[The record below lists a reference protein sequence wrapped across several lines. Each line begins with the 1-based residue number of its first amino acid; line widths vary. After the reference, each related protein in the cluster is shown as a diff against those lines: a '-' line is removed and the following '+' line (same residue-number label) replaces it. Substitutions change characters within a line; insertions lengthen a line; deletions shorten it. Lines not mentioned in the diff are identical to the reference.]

1 MKPLIALFL
10 AGALASVPLAAQVP
24 ADSAKVYFQL
34 GHRQYEPAFRDNS
47 SEMTP
52 FVNEV
57 RRHNAAS
64 NIEKLTV
71 RSYASP
77 DGSNAANE
85 RLSRNRCHSITDYIL
100 NETGIDSSLL
110 QTMPEG
116 VAWDELLRMVEA
128 DADVPYREEV
138 LQLLRTTP
146 VWVFDENSRVVGGR
160 KKSLM
165 ELRGGVP
172 YRWLYDNIFPT
183 LRNAVAVSLFVKQ
196 PLAEAEIAAT
206 APEIAAT
213 PAETDTESQPDKDLN
228 VETPGNPEN
237 PENLENPENS
247 GNPDMAAATPASETL
262 PTSHTPWHRLAIK
275 TNLLY
280 DAILM
285 PSLEVEY
292 RFNDRWTAN
301 AEGDVA
307 WWHNDPKHKYYQ
319 VMILSGE
326 GRYWFKHYNNRP
338 WHGFYAGAFFGGGKY
353 DLENGNRGYKGTG
366 YMAGISAGFMF
377 PVSRNISFE
386 AGLGV
391 GYLTT
396 RYEEY
401 LPFEGHYVYQQTSR
415 TGYFGPL
422 KLKFALVWRLWD
434 INKKK
439 QKGGAAAL

>member
-1 MKPLIALFL
+1 MKPLIVLLITGTL
-10 AGALASVPLAAQVP
+10 AAATVTAQVP
-24 ADSAKVYFQL
+24 ADSAKVYFRL
-34 GHRQYEPAFRDNS
+34 GHRQYDPAFRNNS
-47 SEMTP
+47 AGITP
-52 FVNEV
+52 FVKEV
-57 RRHNAAS
+57 KRHNAAS
-64 NIEKLTV
+64 NIERVTV
-71 RSYASP
+71 RSYTSP

-85 RLSRNRCHSITDYIL
+85 RLSRNRCSSISELIL
-100 NETGIDSSLL
+100 NETGIDPSLMH
-110 QTMPEG
+110 TEAEG
-116 VAWDELLRMVEA
+116 IAWDELLRMVEA
-128 DADVPYREEV
+128 NPHVPYRDEV
-138 LQLLRTTP
+138 TELLRNTP
-146 VWVFDENSRVVGGR
+146 LWVFDENNRVVGGR

-172 YRWLYDNIFPT
+172 YRWLYTNIFPA

-196 PLAEAEIAAT
+196 PDAT
-206 APEIAAT
+206 AEPSPEKN
-213 PAETDTESQPDKDLN
+213 EKTDSLGN
-228 VETPGNPEN
+228 PGNLGNLESLEKPEQLGSL
-237 PENLENPENS
+237 EQLENPA
-247 GNPDMAAATPASETL
+247 PAAETL
-262 PTSHTPWHRLAIK
+262 PASHTPWHRLAIK

-292 RFNDRWTAN
+292 RFNDRWTVN

-338 WHGFYAGAFFGGGKY
+338 WHGFYVGAFGGGGKY

-396 RYEEY
+396 KYEEY

-422 KLKFALVWRLWD
+422 KLKFTLVWRLWD
-434 INKKK
+434 INKNKK
-439 QKGGAAAL
+439 GEAANL

>member
-1 MKPLIALFL
+1 MKPFIVLLISGTL
-10 AGALASVPLAAQVP
+10 AAATAAAQVP
-24 ADSAKVYFQL
+24 ADSAKVYFRL
-34 GHRQYEPAFRDNS
+34 GHRQYDPSFENNS
-47 SEMTP
+47 SGMNP

-57 RRHNAAS
+57 KRHNAAS
-64 NIEKLTV
+64 NIERITV
-71 RSYASP
+71 RSYTSP

-85 RLSRNRCHSITDYIL
+85 RLSRNRCRTISEYLL
-100 NETGIDSSLL
+100 NETGIDPSLIH
-110 QTMPEG
+110 TEAEG
-116 VAWDELLRMVEA
+116 IAWDELTRMVEA
-128 DADVPYREEV
+128 DTSIPYREEV
-138 LQLLRTTP
+138 LELLRTTP
-146 VWVFDENSRVVGGR
+146 VWVFDDDNRVVGGR

-172 YRWLYDNIFPT
+172 YRWLFTNIFPA

-196 PLAEAEIAAT
+196 PDAIAEPASA
-206 APEIAAT
+206 APEKN
-213 PAETDTESQPDKDLN
+213 EKTDSL
-228 VETPGNPEN
+228 GNPESLEQL
-237 PENLENPENS
+237 ENLENLEQPEQPGS
-247 GNPDMAAATPASETL
+247 PENPDMTAAAPAAETL
-262 PTSHTPWHRLAIK
+262 PASHTPWHRLAIK

-292 RFNDRWTAN
+292 RFNDRWTVN

-338 WHGFYAGAFFGGGKY
+338 WHGFYVGAFGGGGKY

-366 YMAGISAGFMF
+366 YMAGISTGFMF
-377 PVSRNISFE
+377 PVGRNISFE

-396 RYEEY
+396 KYEEY

-434 INKKK
+434 INKNK
-439 QKGGAAAL
+439 KGGAANL

>member
-1 MKPLIALFL
+1 MKPFIVLLISGTL
-10 AGALASVPLAAQVP
+10 AAATAAAQVP
-24 ADSAKVYFQL
+24 ADSAKVYFRL
-34 GHRQYEPAFRDNS
+34 GHRQYDPSFENNS
-47 SEMTP
+47 SGMNP

-57 RRHNAAS
+57 KRHNAAS
-64 NIEKLTV
+64 NIERITV
-71 RSYASP
+71 RSYTSP

-85 RLSRNRCHSITDYIL
+85 RLSRNRCRTISEYLL
-100 NETGIDSSLL
+100 NETGIDPSLIH
-110 QTMPEG
+110 TEAEG
-116 VAWDELLRMVEA
+116 IAWDELTRMVEA
-128 DADVPYREEV
+128 DTSVPYREEV
-138 LQLLRTTP
+138 LELLRTTP
-146 VWVFDENSRVVGGR
+146 VWVFDDDNRVVGGR

-172 YRWLYDNIFPT
+172 YRWLYTNIFPA

-196 PLAEAEIAAT
+196 PDATAEA
-206 APEIAAT
+206 APEKN
-213 PAETDTESQPDKDLN
+213 EKTESLGN
-228 VETPGNPEN
+228 LGNPEN
-237 PENLENPENS
+237 PENLENLEKTEQLENPENRA
-247 GNPDMAAATPASETL
+247 PAAETL
-262 PTSHTPWHRLAIK
+262 PASHTPWHRLAIK

-292 RFNDRWTAN
+292 RFNDRWTVN

-338 WHGFYAGAFFGGGKY
+338 WHGFYVGAFGGGGKY

-396 RYEEY
+396 KYEEY

-434 INKKK
+434 INKNK
-439 QKGGAAAL
+439 KGGAANL

>member
-1 MKPLIALFL
+1 MKPFIVLLISGTL
-10 AGALASVPLAAQVP
+10 AAATAAAQVP
-24 ADSAKVYFQL
+24 ADSAKVYFRL
-34 GHRQYEPAFRDNS
+34 GHRQYDPSFENNS
-47 SEMTP
+47 SGMNP

-57 RRHNAAS
+57 KRHNAAS
-64 NIEKLTV
+64 NIERITV
-71 RSYASP
+71 RSYTSP

-85 RLSRNRCHSITDYIL
+85 RLSRNRCRTISEYLL
-100 NETGIDSSLL
+100 NETGIDPSLIH
-110 QTMPEG
+110 TEAEG
-116 VAWDELLRMVEA
+116 IAWDELLRMVQA
-128 DADVPYREEV
+128 DAGVPYREDV
-138 LQLLRTTP
+138 LELLRTTP
-146 VWVFDENSRVVGGR
+146 VWVFDDDNRVVGGR

-172 YRWLYDNIFPT
+172 YRWLYTNIFPA

-196 PLAEAEIAAT
+196 PDAT
-206 APEIAAT
+206 AEPAAAAPEKN
-213 PAETDTESQPDKDLN
+213 EKTDSL
-228 VETPGNPEN
+228 GN
-237 PENLENPENS
+237 PENLENLGNLEKPEQLGS
-247 GNPDMAAATPASETL
+247 LEQLENPAPAVETL
-262 PTSHTPWHRLAIK
+262 PASHTPWHRLAIK

-292 RFNDRWTAN
+292 RFNDRWTVN

-338 WHGFYAGAFFGGGKY
+338 WHGFYVGAFGGGGKY

-377 PVSRNISFE
+377 PVNRNISFE

-396 RYEEY
+396 KYEEY

-434 INKKK
+434 INKNK
-439 QKGGAAAL
+439 KGGAANL

>member
-1 MKPLIALFL
+1 MKPLIVLLITGTL
-10 AGALASVPLAAQVP
+10 AAATVTAQVP
-24 ADSAKVYFQL
+24 ADSAKVYFRL
-34 GHRQYEPAFRDNS
+34 GHRQYDPAFRNNS
-47 SEMTP
+47 AGITP
-52 FVNEV
+52 FVKEV
-57 RRHNAAS
+57 KRHNAAS
-64 NIEKLTV
+64 NIERITV
-71 RSYASP
+71 RSYTSP

-85 RLSRNRCHSITDYIL
+85 RLSRNRCSSISELIL
-100 NETGIDSSLL
+100 NETGIDPSLIH
-110 QTMPEG
+110 TEAEG
-116 VAWDELLRMVEA
+116 IAWDELLRMVEA

-138 LQLLRTTP
+138 LELLRTTP
-146 VWVFDENSRVVGGR
+146 VWVFDDDNRVVGGR

-172 YRWLYDNIFPT
+172 YRWLYTNIFPA

-196 PLAEAEIAAT
+196 PDAT
-206 APEIAAT
+206 AEPSPEKN
-213 PAETDTESQPDKDLN
+213 EKTDSLGN
-228 VETPGNPEN
+228 PGNLESLEKPEQLGSL
-237 PENLENPENS
+237 EQLENPA
-247 GNPDMAAATPASETL
+247 PAAETL
-262 PTSHTPWHRLAIK
+262 PASHTPWHRLAIK

-292 RFNDRWTAN
+292 RFNDRWTVN

-338 WHGFYAGAFFGGGKY
+338 WHGFYVGAFGGGGKY

-396 RYEEY
+396 KYEEY

-422 KLKFALVWRLWD
+422 KLKFTLVWRLWD
-434 INKKK
+434 INKNKK
-439 QKGGAAAL
+439 GEAANL

>member
-1 MKPLIALFL
+1 MKPFIVLLISGTL
-10 AGALASVPLAAQVP
+10 AAATAAAQVP
-24 ADSAKVYFQL
+24 ADSAKVYFRL
-34 GHRQYEPAFRDNS
+34 GHRQYDPSFENNS
-47 SEMTP
+47 SGMNP

-57 RRHNAAS
+57 KRHNAAS
-64 NIEKLTV
+64 NIERITV
-71 RSYASP
+71 RSYTSP

-85 RLSRNRCHSITDYIL
+85 RLSRNRCRTISEYLL
-100 NETGIDSSLL
+100 NETGIDPSLIH
-110 QTMPEG
+110 TEAEG
-116 VAWDELLRMVEA
+116 IAWDELLRMVQA
-128 DADVPYREEV
+128 DAGVPYREEV
-138 LQLLRTTP
+138 LELLRTTP
-146 VWVFDENSRVVGGR
+146 VWVFDDDNRVVGGR

-172 YRWLYDNIFPT
+172 YRWLYTNIFPA

-196 PLAEAEIAAT
+196 PDATAAT
-206 APEIAAT
+206 APAA
-213 PAETDTESQPDKDLN
+213 PEKLEKTESPVN
-228 VETPGNPEN
+228 PGNL
-237 PENLENPENS
+237 ENLEKPEQHENL
-247 GNPDMAAATPASETL
+247 GNLAETAAETL
-262 PTSHTPWHRLAIK
+262 PASHTPWHRLAIK

-338 WHGFYAGAFFGGGKY
+338 WHGFYVGAFGGGGKY
-353 DLENGNRGYKGTG
+353 DLENGNRGYKGIG

-396 RYEEY
+396 KYEEY

-434 INKKK
+434 INKNK
-439 QKGGAAAL
+439 KGGAANL

>member
-1 MKPLIALFL
+1 MKPLIVLLITGTL
-10 AGALASVPLAAQVP
+10 AAAAVTAQVP
-24 ADSAKVYFQL
+24 ADSAKVYFRL
-34 GHRQYEPAFRDNS
+34 GHRQYDPAFRNNS
-47 SEMTP
+47 AGITP
-52 FVNEV
+52 FVKEV
-57 RRHNAAS
+57 KRHNAAS
-64 NIEKLTV
+64 NIERITV
-71 RSYASP
+71 RSYTSP

-85 RLSRNRCHSITDYIL
+85 RLSRNRCSSISELIL
-100 NETGIDSSLL
+100 NETGIDPSLMH
-110 QTMPEG
+110 TEAEG
-116 VAWDELLRMVEA
+116 IAWDELLRMVEA
-128 DADVPYREEV
+128 DTSVPYRDEV
-138 LQLLRTTP
+138 TELLRNTP
-146 VWVFDENSRVVGGR
+146 LWVFDENNRVVGGR

-172 YRWLYDNIFPT
+172 YRWLYTNIFPA

-196 PLAEAEIAAT
+196 PDAT
-206 APEIAAT
+206 AEPAAAAPEKTRKPIASGIPRISRISRT
-213 PAETDTESQPDKDLN
+213 S
-228 VETPGNPEN
+228 GISRNPS
-237 PENLENPENS
+237 NS
-247 GNPDMAAATPASETL
+247 GASSNSRTPPRRSKRSPA
-262 PTSHTPWHRLAIK
+262 SHTPWHRLAIK

-292 RFNDRWTAN
+292 RFNDRWTVN

-338 WHGFYAGAFFGGGKY
+338 WHGFYVGAFGGGGKY

-366 YMAGISAGFMF
+366 YMAGISAWFMF
-377 PVSRNISFE
+377 PVNRNISFE

-396 RYEEY
+396 KYEEY

-434 INKKK
+434 INKNK
-439 QKGGAAAL
+439 KGGAANL

>member
-1 MKPLIALFL
+1 MKPFIVLLISGTL
-10 AGALASVPLAAQVP
+10 AAATAAAQVP
-24 ADSAKVYFQL
+24 ADSAKVYFRL
-34 GHRQYEPAFRDNS
+34 GHRQYDPSFENNS
-47 SEMTP
+47 SGMNP

-57 RRHNAAS
+57 KRHNAAS
-64 NIEKLTV
+64 NIERITV
-71 RSYASP
+71 RSYTSP

-85 RLSRNRCHSITDYIL
+85 RLSRNRCRTISEYLL
-100 NETGIDSSLL
+100 NETGIDPSLIH
-110 QTMPEG
+110 TEAEG
-116 VAWDELLRMVEA
+116 IAWDELLRMVQA
-128 DADVPYREEV
+128 DAGVPYREEV
-138 LQLLRTTP
+138 LELLRTTP
-146 VWVFDENSRVVGGR
+146 VWVFDDDNRVVGGR

-172 YRWLYDNIFPT
+172 YRWLYTNIFPT
-183 LRNAVAVSLFVKQ
+183 LRNAVAVSIFVKQ
-196 PLAEAEIAAT
+196 PDATAAT
-206 APEIAAT
+206 APAAPEKLEKT
-213 PAETDTESQPDKDLN
+213 ESPGNPGNLENLEKPEQHENLGNPAET
-228 VETPGNPEN
+228 
-237 PENLENPENS
+237 
-247 GNPDMAAATPASETL
+247 AAETL
-262 PTSHTPWHRLAIK
+262 PASHTPWHRLAIK

-338 WHGFYAGAFFGGGKY
+338 WHGFYVGAFGGGGKY

-396 RYEEY
+396 KYEEY

-434 INKKK
+434 INKNK
-439 QKGGAAAL
+439 KGGAANL

>member
-1 MKPLIALFL
+1 MKPLIVLLITGTL
-10 AGALASVPLAAQVP
+10 AAATAMAQVP
-24 ADSAKVYFQL
+24 ADSAKVYFRL
-34 GHRQYEPAFRDNS
+34 GHRQYDPSFENNS
-47 SEMTP
+47 SGMNP

-57 RRHNAAS
+57 KRHNAAS
-64 NIEKLTV
+64 NIERITV
-71 RSYASP
+71 RSYTSP

-85 RLSRNRCHSITDYIL
+85 RLSRNRCRTISEYLL
-100 NETGIDSSLL
+100 NETGIDPSLIH
-110 QTMPEG
+110 TEAEG
-116 VAWDELLRMVEA
+116 IAWDELTRMVEA
-128 DADVPYREEV
+128 DTSIPYREEV
-138 LQLLRTTP
+138 LELLRTTP
-146 VWVFDENSRVVGGR
+146 VWVFDDDNRVVGGR

-172 YRWLYDNIFPT
+172 YRWLFTNIFPA

-196 PLAEAEIAAT
+196 PDAIAEPASAV
-206 APEIAAT
+206 PEKN
-213 PAETDTESQPDKDLN
+213 EKTDSL
-228 VETPGNPEN
+228 GNPESLEQL
-237 PENLENPENS
+237 ENLENLEQPEQPGS
-247 GNPDMAAATPASETL
+247 PENPDMTAAAPAAETL
-262 PTSHTPWHRLAIK
+262 PASHTPWHRLAIK

-292 RFNDRWTAN
+292 RFNDRWTVN

-338 WHGFYAGAFFGGGKY
+338 WHGFYVGAFGGGGKY

-377 PVSRNISFE
+377 PVGRNISFE

-396 RYEEY
+396 KYEEY

-434 INKKK
+434 INKNK
-439 QKGGAAAL
+439 KGGAANL

>member
-1 MKPLIALFL
+1 MKPFIVLLISGTL
-10 AGALASVPLAAQVP
+10 AAAPAAAQVP
-24 ADSAKVYFQL
+24 ADSAKVYFRL
-34 GHRQYEPAFRDNS
+34 GHRQYDPSFENNS
-47 SEMTP
+47 SGMNP

-57 RRHNAAS
+57 KRHNAAS
-64 NIEKLTV
+64 NIERITV
-71 RSYASP
+71 RSYTSP

-85 RLSRNRCHSITDYIL
+85 RLSRNRCRTISEYLL
-100 NETGIDSSLL
+100 NETGIDPSLIH
-110 QTMPEG
+110 TVAEG
-116 VAWDELLRMVEA
+116 IAWDELLRMVQA
-128 DADVPYREEV
+128 DAGVPYREEV
-138 LQLLRTTP
+138 IELLRTTP
-146 VWVFDENSRVVGGR
+146 VWVFDDDNCVVGGR

-172 YRWLYDNIFPT
+172 YRWLYINIFPA

-196 PLAEAEIAAT
+196 PDATAAT
-206 APEIAAT
+206 APAAPEKLEKT
-213 PAETDTESQPDKDLN
+213 ESPGNPGNLENLEKPEQLEHLGNPAETAA
-228 VETPGNPEN
+228 ET
-237 PENLENPENS
+237 
-247 GNPDMAAATPASETL
+247 AAETL
-262 PTSHTPWHRLAIK
+262 QASHTPWHRLAIK

-338 WHGFYAGAFFGGGKY
+338 WHGFYVGAFGGGGKY

-396 RYEEY
+396 KYEEY

-434 INKKK
+434 INKNK
-439 QKGGAAAL
+439 KGGAANL

>member
-1 MKPLIALFL
+1 MKPLIVLLITGTL
-10 AGALASVPLAAQVP
+10 AAAAVTAQVP
-24 ADSAKVYFQL
+24 ADSAKVYFRL
-34 GHRQYEPAFRDNS
+34 GHRQYDPAFRNNS
-47 SEMTP
+47 AGITP
-52 FVNEV
+52 FVKEV
-57 RRHNAAS
+57 KRHNAAS
-64 NIEKLTV
+64 NIERITV
-71 RSYASP
+71 RSYTSP

-85 RLSRNRCHSITDYIL
+85 RLSRNRCSSISELIL
-100 NETGIDSSLL
+100 NETGIDPSLMH
-110 QTMPEG
+110 TEAEG
-116 VAWDELLRMVEA
+116 IAWDELLRMVEA
-128 DADVPYREEV
+128 DPHVPYRDEV
-138 LQLLRTTP
+138 TELLRNTP
-146 VWVFDENSRVVGGR
+146 LWVFDENNRVVGGR

-172 YRWLYDNIFPT
+172 YRWLYTNIFPA

-196 PLAEAEIAAT
+196 PDAT
-206 APEIAAT
+206 AEPAAAAPEKN
-213 PAETDTESQPDKDLN
+213 ETTDSL
-228 VETPGNPEN
+228 GN
-237 PENLENPENS
+237 PENLENLESLEKPVQLGSLEQLEN
-247 GNPDMAAATPASETL
+247 PAPAAETL
-262 PTSHTPWHRLAIK
+262 PASHIPWHRLAIK

-292 RFNDRWTAN
+292 RFNDRWTVN

-338 WHGFYAGAFFGGGKY
+338 WHGFYVGAFGGGGKY

-396 RYEEY
+396 KYEEY

-434 INKKK
+434 INKNK
-439 QKGGAAAL
+439 KGGAANL

>member
-1 MKPLIALFL
+1 MKPFIVLLISGTL
-10 AGALASVPLAAQVP
+10 AAATAAAQVP
-24 ADSAKVYFQL
+24 ADSAKVYFRL
-34 GHRQYEPAFRDNS
+34 GHRQYDPSFENNS
-47 SEMTP
+47 SGMNP

-57 RRHNAAS
+57 KRHNAAS
-64 NIEKLTV
+64 NIERITV
-71 RSYASP
+71 RSYTSP

-85 RLSRNRCHSITDYIL
+85 RLSRNRCRTISEYLL
-100 NETGIDSSLL
+100 NETGIDPSLIH
-110 QTMPEG
+110 TEAEG
-116 VAWDELLRMVEA
+116 IAWDELLRMAEA
-128 DADVPYREEV
+128 DAGVPYREEV
-138 LQLLRTTP
+138 LELLRTTP
-146 VWVFDENSRVVGGR
+146 VWVFDDDNRVVGGR

-172 YRWLYDNIFPT
+172 YRWLYTNIFPA

-196 PLAEAEIAAT
+196 PDATAAT
-206 APEIAAT
+206 APAA
-213 PAETDTESQPDKDLN
+213 PEKLEKTES
-228 VETPGNPEN
+228 PGNPGN
-237 PENLENPENS
+237 LENLEKPEQHENL
-247 GNPDMAAATPASETL
+247 GNLAETAAETL
-262 PTSHTPWHRLAIK
+262 PASHTPWHRLAIK

-292 RFNDRWTAN
+292 RFNDRWTVN

-338 WHGFYAGAFFGGGKY
+338 WHGFYVGAFGGGGKY

-377 PVSRNISFE
+377 PVNRNISFE

-396 RYEEY
+396 KYEEY

-434 INKKK
+434 INKNK
-439 QKGGAAAL
+439 KGGAANL

>member
-1 MKPLIALFL
+1 MKPFIVLLISGTL
-10 AGALASVPLAAQVP
+10 AAATAAAQVP
-24 ADSAKVYFQL
+24 ADSAKVYFRL
-34 GHRQYEPAFRDNS
+34 GHRQYDPSFENNS
-47 SEMTP
+47 SGMNP

-57 RRHNAAS
+57 KRHNATS
-64 NIEKLTV
+64 NIERITV
-71 RSYASP
+71 RSYTSP

-85 RLSRNRCHSITDYIL
+85 RLSRNRCRTISEYLL
-100 NETGIDSSLL
+100 NETGIDPSLIH
-110 QTMPEG
+110 TEAEG
-116 VAWDELLRMVEA
+116 IAWDELTRMVEA
-128 DADVPYREEV
+128 DTSVPYREEV
-138 LQLLRTTP
+138 LELLRTTP
-146 VWVFDENSRVVGGR
+146 VWVFDDDNRVVGGR

-172 YRWLYDNIFPT
+172 YRWLYTNIFPA

-196 PLAEAEIAAT
+196 PDATTEPAAEKNEK
-206 APEIAAT
+206 
-213 PAETDTESQPDKDLN
+213 TESL
-228 VETPGNPEN
+228 GNPEN
-237 PENLENPENS
+237 PENLENLESLENPEQLGS
-247 GNPDMAAATPASETL
+247 LEQLENPAPAVETL
-262 PTSHTPWHRLAIK
+262 PASHTPWHRLAIK

-292 RFNDRWTAN
+292 RFNDRWTVN

-338 WHGFYAGAFFGGGKY
+338 WHGFYVGAFGGGGKY

-377 PVSRNISFE
+377 PVNRNISFE

-396 RYEEY
+396 KYEEY

-434 INKKK
+434 INKNK
-439 QKGGAAAL
+439 KGGAANL

>member
-1 MKPLIALFL
+1 MKPFIVLLISGTL
-10 AGALASVPLAAQVP
+10 AAATAAAQVP
-24 ADSAKVYFQL
+24 ADSAKVYFRL
-34 GHRQYEPAFRDNS
+34 GHRQYDPSFENNS
-47 SEMTP
+47 SGMNP

-57 RRHNAAS
+57 KRHNAAS
-64 NIEKLTV
+64 NIERITV
-71 RSYASP
+71 RSYTSP

-85 RLSRNRCHSITDYIL
+85 RLSRNRCRTISEYLL
-100 NETGIDSSLL
+100 NETGIDPSLIH
-110 QTMPEG
+110 TEAEG
-116 VAWDELLRMVEA
+116 IAWDELLRMVQA
-128 DADVPYREEV
+128 DAGVPYREEV
-138 LQLLRTTP
+138 LELLRTTP
-146 VWVFDENSRVVGGR
+146 VWVFDDDNRVVGGR

-172 YRWLYDNIFPT
+172 YRWLYTNIFPA

-196 PLAEAEIAAT
+196 PDATAAT
-206 APEIAAT
+206 APAA
-213 PAETDTESQPDKDLN
+213 PEKLEKTENLGN
-228 VETPGNPEN
+228 PGNL
-237 PENLENPENS
+237 ENLEQLGSLEQLENPA
-247 GNPDMAAATPASETL
+247 PAAETL
-262 PTSHTPWHRLAIK
+262 PASHTPWHRLAIK

-292 RFNDRWTAN
+292 RFNDRWTVN

-338 WHGFYAGAFFGGGKY
+338 WHGFYVGAFGGGGKY

-377 PVSRNISFE
+377 PVNRNISFE

-396 RYEEY
+396 KYEEY

-434 INKKK
+434 INKNK
-439 QKGGAAAL
+439 KGGAANL

>member
-1 MKPLIALFL
+1 MKPFIVLLISGTL
-10 AGALASVPLAAQVP
+10 AAATAAAQVP
-24 ADSAKVYFQL
+24 ADSAKVYFRL
-34 GHRQYEPAFRDNS
+34 GHRQYDPSFENNS
-47 SEMTP
+47 SGMNP

-57 RRHNAAS
+57 KRHNAAS
-64 NIEKLTV
+64 NIERITV
-71 RSYASP
+71 RSYTSP

-85 RLSRNRCHSITDYIL
+85 RLSRNRCRTISEYLL
-100 NETGIDSSLL
+100 NETGIDPSLIH
-110 QTMPEG
+110 TEAEG
-116 VAWDELLRMVEA
+116 IAWDELLRMVQA
-128 DADVPYREEV
+128 DAGVPYREEV
-138 LQLLRTTP
+138 LELLRTTP
-146 VWVFDENSRVVGGR
+146 VWVFDDDNRVVGGR

-172 YRWLYDNIFPT
+172 YRWLYTNIFPA

-196 PLAEAEIAAT
+196 PDATAAT
-206 APEIAAT
+206 ALAAPEKLEKT
-213 PAETDTESQPDKDLN
+213 
-228 VETPGNPEN
+228 
-237 PENLENPENS
+237 ENLENPGNLENLEKPEQLEYL
-247 GNPDMAAATPASETL
+247 GNPAETAAETAAETL
-262 PTSHTPWHRLAIK
+262 PASHTPWHRLAIK

-338 WHGFYAGAFFGGGKY
+338 WHGFYVGAFGGGGKY

-396 RYEEY
+396 KYEEY

-434 INKKK
+434 INKNK
-439 QKGGAAAL
+439 KGGAANL

>member
-1 MKPLIALFL
+1 MKPFIVLLISGTL
-10 AGALASVPLAAQVP
+10 AAATAAAQVP
-24 ADSAKVYFQL
+24 ADSAKVYFRL
-34 GHRQYEPAFRDNS
+34 GHRQYDPSFENNS
-47 SEMTP
+47 SGMNP

-57 RRHNAAS
+57 KRHNAAS
-64 NIEKLTV
+64 NIERITV
-71 RSYASP
+71 RSYTSP

-85 RLSRNRCHSITDYIL
+85 RLSRNRCRTISEYLL
-100 NETGIDSSLL
+100 NETGIDPSLIH
-110 QTMPEG
+110 TEAEG
-116 VAWDELLRMVEA
+116 IAWDELTRMVEA
-128 DADVPYREEV
+128 DAGVPYREEV
-138 LQLLRTTP
+138 LELLRTTP
-146 VWVFDENSRVVGGR
+146 VWVFDDDNRVVGGR

-172 YRWLYDNIFPT
+172 YRWLYTNIFPA

-196 PLAEAEIAAT
+196 PDATAAT
-206 APEIAAT
+206 APAA
-213 PAETDTESQPDKDLN
+213 PEKLEKTES
-228 VETPGNPEN
+228 PGN
-237 PENLENPENS
+237 PENLENLEKPEQLENL
-247 GNPDMAAATPASETL
+247 GNPAETAAETL
-262 PTSHTPWHRLAIK
+262 PASHTPWHRLAIK

-338 WHGFYAGAFFGGGKY
+338 WHGFYVGAFGGGGKY

-396 RYEEY
+396 KYEEY

-434 INKKK
+434 INKNK
-439 QKGGAAAL
+439 KGGAVNL

>member
-1 MKPLIALFL
+1 
-10 AGALASVPLAAQVP
+10 
-24 ADSAKVYFQL
+24 
-34 GHRQYEPAFRDNS
+34 
-47 SEMTP
+47 
-52 FVNEV
+52 
-57 RRHNAAS
+57 
-64 NIEKLTV
+64 
-71 RSYASP
+71 
-77 DGSNAANE
+77 
-85 RLSRNRCHSITDYIL
+85 
-100 NETGIDSSLL
+100 
-110 QTMPEG
+110 
-116 VAWDELLRMVEA
+116 MVQA
-128 DADVPYREEV
+128 DAGVPYREEV
-138 LQLLRTTP
+138 LELLRTTP
-146 VWVFDENSRVVGGR
+146 VWAFDDDNRVVGGR

-172 YRWLYDNIFPT
+172 YRWLYTNIFPA

-196 PLAEAEIAAT
+196 PDATAAT
-206 APEIAAT
+206 APAA
-213 PAETDTESQPDKDLN
+213 PEKNEKTENLGN
-228 VETPGNPEN
+228 PGNL
-237 PENLENPENS
+237 ENLENLEKPEQHEHL
-247 GNPDMAAATPASETL
+247 GNPAETAAETAAETL
-262 PTSHTPWHRLAIK
+262 PASHTPWHRLAIK

-338 WHGFYAGAFFGGGKY
+338 WHGFYVGAFGGGGKY

-396 RYEEY
+396 KYEEY

-434 INKKK
+434 INKNK
-439 QKGGAAAL
+439 KGGAANL

>member
-1 MKPLIALFL
+1 MKPFIVLLVTGTL
-10 AGALASVPLAAQVP
+10 AAATAAAQVP
-24 ADSAKVYFQL
+24 ADSAKVYFRL
-34 GHRQYEPAFRDNS
+34 GHRQYDPSFENNS
-47 SEMTP
+47 SGMNP

-57 RRHNAAS
+57 KRHNAAS
-64 NIEKLTV
+64 NIERITV
-71 RSYASP
+71 RSYTSP

-85 RLSRNRCHSITDYIL
+85 RLSRNRCRTISEYLL
-100 NETGIDSSLL
+100 NETGIGPSLIH
-110 QTMPEG
+110 TEAEG
-116 VAWDELLRMVEA
+116 IAWDELLRMVEA

-138 LQLLRTTP
+138 LELLRTTP
-146 VWVFDENSRVVGGR
+146 VWVFDDDNRVVGGR

-172 YRWLYDNIFPT
+172 YRWLYTNIFPA

-196 PLAEAEIAAT
+196 PDAT
-206 APEIAAT
+206 AEPAAAAPESS
-213 PAETDTESQPDKDLN
+213 EKTESLENLESLESLEKPEQL
-228 VETPGNPEN
+228 GNPEN
-237 PENLENPENS
+237 PAP
-247 GNPDMAAATPASETL
+247 AAETL
-262 PTSHTPWHRLAIK
+262 PASHTPWHRLAIK

-292 RFNDRWTAN
+292 RFNDRWTVN

-338 WHGFYAGAFFGGGKY
+338 WHGFYVGAFGGGGKY
-353 DLENGNRGYKGTG
+353 DLENGNRGYKGIG

-396 RYEEY
+396 KYEEY

-434 INKKK
+434 IKK
-439 QKGGAAAL
+439 KGGAFNL

>member
-1 MKPLIALFL
+1 MKPFIVLLITGTLTA
-10 AGALASVPLAAQVP
+10 ATAAAQVP
-24 ADSAKVYFQL
+24 ADSAKVYFRL
-34 GHRQYEPAFRDNS
+34 GHRQYDPSFENNS
-47 SEMTP
+47 SGMNP

-57 RRHNAAS
+57 KRHNAAS
-64 NIEKLTV
+64 NIERITV
-71 RSYASP
+71 RSYTSP

-85 RLSRNRCHSITDYIL
+85 RLSRNRCRTISEYLL
-100 NETGIDSSLL
+100 NETGIDPSLIH
-110 QTMPEG
+110 TEAEG
-116 VAWDELLRMVEA
+116 IAWDELLRMVQA
-128 DADVPYREEV
+128 DAGVPYREEV
-138 LQLLRTTP
+138 LELLRTTP
-146 VWVFDENSRVVGGR
+146 VWVFDDDNRVVGGR

-172 YRWLYDNIFPT
+172 YRWLYTNIFPA

-196 PLAEAEIAAT
+196 PDAT
-206 APEIAAT
+206 AEPAPAAPEKL
-213 PAETDTESQPDKDLN
+213 EKTESL
-228 VETPGNPEN
+228 GN
-237 PENLENPENS
+237 PENLENLEEPEQHENL
-247 GNPDMAAATPASETL
+247 GNPAETEVETL
-262 PTSHTPWHRLAIK
+262 PASHTPWHRLAIK

-338 WHGFYAGAFFGGGKY
+338 WHGFYVGAFGGGGKY

-396 RYEEY
+396 KYEEY

-434 INKKK
+434 INKNK
-439 QKGGAAAL
+439 KGGAVNL

>member
-1 MKPLIALFL
+1 MKPLIVLLITGTL
-10 AGALASVPLAAQVP
+10 AAAAVTAQVP
-24 ADSAKVYFQL
+24 ADSAKVYFRL
-34 GHRQYEPAFRDNS
+34 GHRQYDPSFENNS
-47 SEMTP
+47 SGMNP

-57 RRHNAAS
+57 KRHNAAS
-64 NIEKLTV
+64 NIERITV
-71 RSYASP
+71 RSYTSP

-85 RLSRNRCHSITDYIL
+85 RLSRNRCRTISEYLL
-100 NETGIDSSLL
+100 NETGIDPSLIH
-110 QTMPEG
+110 TEAEG
-116 VAWDELLRMVEA
+116 IAWDELLRMVQA
-128 DADVPYREEV
+128 DAGVPYREDV
-138 LQLLRTTP
+138 LELLRTTP
-146 VWVFDENSRVVGGR
+146 VWVFDENNRVVGGR

-165 ELRGGVP
+165 ELREGVP
-172 YRWLYDNIFPT
+172 YRWLYTNIFPA

-196 PLAEAEIAAT
+196 PDAT
-206 APEIAAT
+206 AEPAAAAPEKN
-213 PAETDTESQPDKDLN
+213 EKTENLGN
-228 VETPGNPEN
+228 PGNL
-237 PENLENPENS
+237 ENLENLEQLGSLEQLENRA
-247 GNPDMAAATPASETL
+247 PAAETL
-262 PTSHTPWHRLAIK
+262 PASHTPWHRLAIK

-338 WHGFYAGAFFGGGKY
+338 WHGFYVGAFGGGGKY

-396 RYEEY
+396 KYEEY

-434 INKKK
+434 INKNK
-439 QKGGAAAL
+439 KGGAANL

>member
-1 MKPLIALFL
+1 MKPLIVLLITGTL
-10 AGALASVPLAAQVP
+10 AAATAMAQVP
-24 ADSAKVYFQL
+24 ADSAKVYFRL
-34 GHRQYEPAFRDNS
+34 GHRQYDPAFRNNS
-47 SEMTP
+47 AGITP
-52 FVNEV
+52 FVKEV
-57 RRHNAAS
+57 KRHNAAS
-64 NIEKLTV
+64 NIERITV
-71 RSYASP
+71 RSYTSP
-77 DGSNAANE
+77 DGSNSANE
-85 RLSRNRCHSITDYIL
+85 RLSRNRCRTISEYLL
-100 NETGIDSSLL
+100 NETGIDPSLIH
-110 QTMPEG
+110 TEAEG
-116 VAWDELLRMVEA
+116 IAWDELTRMVEA
-128 DADVPYREEV
+128 DAGVPYREEV
-138 LQLLRTTP
+138 LELLRTTP
-146 VWVFDENSRVVGGR
+146 VWVFDNDNRVVGGR

-172 YRWLYDNIFPT
+172 YRWLYTNIFPA

-196 PLAEAEIAAT
+196 PDATAAT
-206 APEIAAT
+206 APAA
-213 PAETDTESQPDKDLN
+213 PEKLEKTES
-228 VETPGNPEN
+228 PGN
-237 PENLENPENS
+237 PENLENLEEPEQLENLENLKKPEQHENLV
-247 GNPDMAAATPASETL
+247 NPAETAAETL
-262 PTSHTPWHRLAIK
+262 PASHTPWHRLAIK

-338 WHGFYAGAFFGGGKY
+338 WHGFYVGAFGGGGKY
-353 DLENGNRGYKGTG
+353 DLENGKRGYKGTG

-391 GYLTT
+391 GYLNTK
-396 RYEEY
+396 YEEY

-434 INKKK
+434 INKNK
-439 QKGGAAAL
+439 KGGAANL

>member
-1 MKPLIALFL
+1 MKPFIVLLISGTL
-10 AGALASVPLAAQVP
+10 AAATVTAQVP
-24 ADSAKVYFQL
+24 ADSAKVYFRL
-34 GHRQYEPAFRDNS
+34 GHRQYDPAFRNNS
-47 SEMTP
+47 AGITP
-52 FVNEV
+52 FVKEV
-57 RRHNAAS
+57 KRHNAAS
-64 NIEKLTV
+64 NIERITV
-71 RSYASP
+71 RSYTSP

-85 RLSRNRCHSITDYIL
+85 RLSRNRCSTISELIL
-100 NETGIDSSLL
+100 NETGIDPSLMH
-110 QTMPEG
+110 TEAEG
-116 VAWDELLRMVEA
+116 IAWDELLRMVEA
-128 DADVPYREEV
+128 DPHVPYRDEV
-138 LQLLRTTP
+138 TELLRNTP
-146 VWVFDENSRVVGGR
+146 LWVFDENNRVVGGR

-172 YRWLYDNIFPT
+172 YRWLYTNIFPA

-196 PLAEAEIAAT
+196 PEATAEA
-206 APEIAAT
+206 APEKNKKT
-213 PAETDTESQPDKDLN
+213 ESLGNPGNLENLEKPEQLENLGNPAET
-228 VETPGNPEN
+228 
-237 PENLENPENS
+237 
-247 GNPDMAAATPASETL
+247 AAETL
-262 PTSHTPWHRLAIK
+262 PASHTPWHRLAIK

-338 WHGFYAGAFFGGGKY
+338 WHGFYAGAFIGGGKY

-396 RYEEY
+396 KYEEY

>member
-1 MKPLIALFL
+1 MKPFIVLLISGTL
-10 AGALASVPLAAQVP
+10 AAATAAAQVP
-24 ADSAKVYFQL
+24 ADSAKVYFRL
-34 GHRQYEPAFRDNS
+34 GHRQYDPSFENNS
-47 SEMTP
+47 SGMNP

-57 RRHNAAS
+57 KRHNAAS
-64 NIEKLTV
+64 NIERITV
-71 RSYASP
+71 RSYTSP

-85 RLSRNRCHSITDYIL
+85 RLSRNRCRTISEYLL
-100 NETGIDSSLL
+100 NKTGIDPSLIH
-110 QTMPEG
+110 TEAEG
-116 VAWDELLRMVEA
+116 IAWDELTRMVEA
-128 DADVPYREEV
+128 DTSVPYREEV
-138 LQLLRTTP
+138 LELLRTTP
-146 VWVFDENSRVVGGR
+146 VWVFDDDNRVVGGR

-172 YRWLYDNIFPT
+172 YRWLYTNIFPA

-196 PLAEAEIAAT
+196 PEATAEA
-206 APEIAAT
+206 APEKN
-213 PAETDTESQPDKDLN
+213 EKTESLGN
-228 VETPGNPEN
+228 LGNPEN
-237 PENLENPENS
+237 PENLENPENRA
-247 GNPDMAAATPASETL
+247 PAAETL
-262 PTSHTPWHRLAIK
+262 PASHTPWHRLAIK

-292 RFNDRWTAN
+292 RFNDRWTVN

-338 WHGFYAGAFFGGGKY
+338 WHGFYVGAFGGGGKY

-396 RYEEY
+396 KYEEY

-434 INKKK
+434 INKNK
-439 QKGGAAAL
+439 KGGAANL

>member
-1 MKPLIALFL
+1 MKPLIVLLITGTL
-10 AGALASVPLAAQVP
+10 AAATVTAQVP
-24 ADSAKVYFQL
+24 ADSAKVYFRL
-34 GHRQYEPAFRDNS
+34 GHRQYDPAFRNNS
-47 SEMTP
+47 AGITP

-57 RRHNAAS
+57 KRHNAAS
-64 NIEKLTV
+64 NIERITV
-71 RSYASP
+71 RSYTSP

-85 RLSRNRCHSITDYIL
+85 RLSRNRCSSISELIL
-100 NETGIDSSLL
+100 NETGIDPSLIHSEA
-110 QTMPEG
+110 EG
-116 VAWDELLRMVEA
+116 IAWDELLRMVEA
-128 DADVPYREEV
+128 DPHVPYRDEV
-138 LQLLRTTP
+138 TELLRNTP
-146 VWVFDENSRVVGGR
+146 LWVFDENNRVVGGR

-172 YRWLYDNIFPT
+172 YRWLYTNIFPA

-196 PLAEAEIAAT
+196 PDATTEPAAA
-206 APEIAAT
+206 APEKN
-213 PAETDTESQPDKDLN
+213 EKTDSL
-228 VETPGNPEN
+228 GN
-237 PENLENPENS
+237 PENLENLGNLENLEQLGSLGNPEN
-247 GNPDMAAATPASETL
+247 PAPAAETL
-262 PTSHTPWHRLAIK
+262 PASHTPWHRLAIK

-292 RFNDRWTAN
+292 RFNDRWTVN

-338 WHGFYAGAFFGGGKY
+338 WHGFYVGAFGGGGKY

-391 GYLTT
+391 GYLNTK
-396 RYEEY
+396 YEEY

-434 INKKK
+434 INKNK
-439 QKGGAAAL
+439 KGGAANL

>member
-1 MKPLIALFL
+1 MKPFIVLLISGTL
-10 AGALASVPLAAQVP
+10 AAATAAAQVP
-24 ADSAKVYFQL
+24 ADSAKVYFRL
-34 GHRQYEPAFRDNS
+34 GHRQYDPSFENNS
-47 SEMTP
+47 SGMNP

-57 RRHNAAS
+57 KRHNAAS
-64 NIEKLTV
+64 NIERITV
-71 RSYASP
+71 RSYTSP

-85 RLSRNRCHSITDYIL
+85 RLSRNRCRTISEYLL
-100 NETGIDSSLL
+100 NETGIDPSLIH
-110 QTMPEG
+110 TEAEG
-116 VAWDELLRMVEA
+116 IAWDELLRMVEA
-128 DADVPYREEV
+128 DTSVPYREEV
-138 LQLLRTTP
+138 LELLRTTP
-146 VWVFDENSRVVGGR
+146 VWVFDDDNRVVGGR

-172 YRWLYDNIFPT
+172 YRWLYTNIFPA

-196 PLAEAEIAAT
+196 PDAT
-206 APEIAAT
+206 AEPAAAAPEKN
-213 PAETDTESQPDKDLN
+213 EKTDSL
-228 VETPGNPEN
+228 GN
-237 PENLENPENS
+237 PENLENLEKPEQLGS
-247 GNPDMAAATPASETL
+247 LEQLENPAPAAETL
-262 PTSHTPWHRLAIK
+262 PASHTPWHRLAIK

-292 RFNDRWTAN
+292 RFNDRWTVN

-338 WHGFYAGAFFGGGKY
+338 WHGFYVGAFGGGGKY

-396 RYEEY
+396 KYEEY

-434 INKKK
+434 INKNK
-439 QKGGAAAL
+439 KGGAANL

>member
-1 MKPLIALFL
+1 MKPFIVLLISGTL
-10 AGALASVPLAAQVP
+10 AAATAAAQVP
-24 ADSAKVYFQL
+24 ADSAKVYFRL
-34 GHRQYEPAFRDNS
+34 GHRQYDPSFENNS
-47 SEMTP
+47 SGMNP

-57 RRHNAAS
+57 KRHNAAS
-64 NIEKLTV
+64 NIERITV
-71 RSYASP
+71 RSYTSP
-77 DGSNAANE
+77 DGTNAANE
-85 RLSRNRCHSITDYIL
+85 RLSRNRCRTISEYLL
-100 NETGIDSSLL
+100 NETGIDPSLIH
-110 QTMPEG
+110 TEAEG
-116 VAWDELLRMVEA
+116 IAWDELTRMVEA
-128 DADVPYREEV
+128 DTSVPYREEV
-138 LQLLRTTP
+138 LELLRTTP
-146 VWVFDENSRVVGGR
+146 VWVFDDDNRVVGGR

-172 YRWLYDNIFPT
+172 YRWLYTNIFPA

-196 PLAEAEIAAT
+196 PEATAEA
-206 APEIAAT
+206 APEKN
-213 PAETDTESQPDKDLN
+213 EKTENL
-228 VETPGNPEN
+228 GNPEN
-237 PENLENPENS
+237 PENLENLESLENPEQLGNPEN
-247 GNPDMAAATPASETL
+247 PAPAAETL
-262 PTSHTPWHRLAIK
+262 PASHTPWHRLAIK

-292 RFNDRWTAN
+292 RFNDRWTVN

-338 WHGFYAGAFFGGGKY
+338 WHGFYVGAFGGGGKY

-396 RYEEY
+396 KYEEY

-434 INKKK
+434 INKNK
-439 QKGGAAAL
+439 KGGAANL

>member
-1 MKPLIALFL
+1 MKPFIVLLISGTL
-10 AGALASVPLAAQVP
+10 AAATAAAQVP
-24 ADSAKVYFQL
+24 ADSAKVYFRL
-34 GHRQYEPAFRDNS
+34 GHRQYDPSFENNS
-47 SEMTP
+47 SGMNP

-57 RRHNAAS
+57 KRHNAAS
-64 NIEKLTV
+64 NIERITV
-71 RSYASP
+71 RSYTSP
-77 DGSNAANE
+77 DGTNAANE
-85 RLSRNRCHSITDYIL
+85 RLSRNRCRTISEYLL
-100 NETGIDSSLL
+100 NETGIDPSLIH
-110 QTMPEG
+110 TEAEG
-116 VAWDELLRMVEA
+116 IAWDELTRMVEA
-128 DADVPYREEV
+128 DTSVPYREEV
-138 LQLLRTTP
+138 LELLRTTP
-146 VWVFDENSRVVGGR
+146 VWVFDDDNRVVGGR

-165 ELRGGVP
+165 ELREGVP
-172 YRWLYDNIFPT
+172 YRWLYTNIFPA

-196 PLAEAEIAAT
+196 PEAT
-206 APEIAAT
+206 AEPAPEKN
-213 PAETDTESQPDKDLN
+213 EKTESLGN
-228 VETPGNPEN
+228 PGNPEN
-237 PENLENPENS
+237 LESLEKPEQLGSLGNPEN
-247 GNPDMAAATPASETL
+247 PAPAAETL
-262 PTSHTPWHRLAIK
+262 PASHTPWHRLAIK

-292 RFNDRWTAN
+292 RFNDRWTVN

-338 WHGFYAGAFFGGGKY
+338 WHGFYVGAFGGGGKY

-377 PVSRNISFE
+377 PVNRNISFE

-396 RYEEY
+396 KYEEY

-434 INKKK
+434 INKNK
-439 QKGGAAAL
+439 KGGAANL

>member
-1 MKPLIALFL
+1 MKPFIVLLISGTL
-10 AGALASVPLAAQVP
+10 AAATAAAQVP
-24 ADSAKVYFQL
+24 ADSAKVYFRL
-34 GHRQYEPAFRDNS
+34 GHRQYDPSFENNS
-47 SEMTP
+47 SGMNP

-57 RRHNAAS
+57 KRHNAAS
-64 NIEKLTV
+64 NIERITV
-71 RSYASP
+71 RSYTSP

-85 RLSRNRCHSITDYIL
+85 RLSRNRCRTISEYLL
-100 NETGIDSSLL
+100 NETGIDPSLIH
-110 QTMPEG
+110 TEAEG
-116 VAWDELLRMVEA
+116 IAWDELLRMVEA
-128 DADVPYREEV
+128 DAGVPYREEV
-138 LQLLRTTP
+138 LDLLRTTP
-146 VWVFDENSRVVGGR
+146 VWVFDDDNRVVGGR

-172 YRWLYDNIFPT
+172 YRWLYTNIFPA

-196 PLAEAEIAAT
+196 PDAT
-206 APEIAAT
+206 AAIAPAAPEKL
-213 PAETDTESQPDKDLN
+213 EKTES
-228 VETPGNPEN
+228 PGNPGNFEN
-237 PENLENPENS
+237 LGNLENLEQLGSLEQLENPA
-247 GNPDMAAATPASETL
+247 PAAETL
-262 PTSHTPWHRLAIK
+262 PASHTPWHRLAIK

-338 WHGFYAGAFFGGGKY
+338 WHGFYVGVFGGGGKY
-353 DLENGNRGYKGTG
+353 DLENGNRGYKGIG

-396 RYEEY
+396 KYEEY

-434 INKKK
+434 INKNK
-439 QKGGAAAL
+439 KGGAANL

>member
-1 MKPLIALFL
+1 MKPFIVLLISGTL
-10 AGALASVPLAAQVP
+10 AAATAAAQVP
-24 ADSAKVYFQL
+24 ADSAKVYFRL
-34 GHRQYEPAFRDNS
+34 GHRQYDPSFENNS
-47 SEMTP
+47 SGMNP

-57 RRHNAAS
+57 KRHNAAS
-64 NIEKLTV
+64 NIERITV
-71 RSYASP
+71 RSYTSP

-85 RLSRNRCHSITDYIL
+85 RLSRNRCRTISEYLL
-100 NETGIDSSLL
+100 NETGIDPSLIH
-110 QTMPEG
+110 TEAEG
-116 VAWDELLRMVEA
+116 IAWDELTRMVEA
-128 DADVPYREEV
+128 DTSVPYREEV
-138 LQLLRTTP
+138 LELLRTTP
-146 VWVFDENSRVVGGR
+146 VWVFDDDNRVVGGR

-172 YRWLYDNIFPT
+172 YRWLYTNIFPA

-196 PLAEAEIAAT
+196 PDTTAEP
-206 APEIAAT
+206 APEKNKK
-213 PAETDTESQPDKDLN
+213 TESLGNLGNPENLESLEKPEQL
-228 VETPGNPEN
+228 GNPEN
-237 PENLENPENS
+237 PAP
-247 GNPDMAAATPASETL
+247 AAETL
-262 PTSHTPWHRLAIK
+262 PASHTPWHRLAIK

-292 RFNDRWTAN
+292 RFNDRWTVN

-338 WHGFYAGAFFGGGKY
+338 WHGFYVGAFGGGGKY

-396 RYEEY
+396 KYEEY

-434 INKKK
+434 INKNK
-439 QKGGAAAL
+439 KGGAANL

>member
-1 MKPLIALFL
+1 MKPFIVLLISGTL
-10 AGALASVPLAAQVP
+10 AAATAAAQVP
-24 ADSAKVYFQL
+24 ADSAKVYFRL
-34 GHRQYEPAFRDNS
+34 GHRQYDPSFENNS
-47 SEMTP
+47 SGMNP

-57 RRHNAAS
+57 KRHNATS
-64 NIEKLTV
+64 NIERITV
-71 RSYASP
+71 RSYTSP

-85 RLSRNRCHSITDYIL
+85 RLSRNRCRTISEYLL
-100 NETGIDSSLL
+100 NETGIDPSLIH
-110 QTMPEG
+110 TEAEG
-116 VAWDELLRMVEA
+116 IAWDELLRMVQA
-128 DADVPYREEV
+128 DAGVPYREEV
-138 LQLLRTTP
+138 LELLRTTP
-146 VWVFDENSRVVGGR
+146 VWVFDDDNRVVGGR

-172 YRWLYDNIFPT
+172 YRWLYTNIFPA

-196 PLAEAEIAAT
+196 PDATAAT
-206 APEIAAT
+206 APAA
-213 PAETDTESQPDKDLN
+213 PEKLEKTES
-228 VETPGNPEN
+228 PGNPGN
-237 PENLENPENS
+237 LENLEKPEQHENL
-247 GNPDMAAATPASETL
+247 GNLAETAAETL

-338 WHGFYAGAFFGGGKY
+338 WHGFYVGAFGGGGKY
-353 DLENGNRGYKGTG
+353 DLENGNRGYKGIG

-396 RYEEY
+396 KYEEY

-434 INKKK
+434 INKNK
-439 QKGGAAAL
+439 KGGAANL

>member
-1 MKPLIALFL
+1 MKPFIVLLISGTL
-10 AGALASVPLAAQVP
+10 AAATAAAQVP
-24 ADSAKVYFQL
+24 ADSAKVYFRL
-34 GHRQYEPAFRDNS
+34 GHRQYDPSFENNS
-47 SEMTP
+47 SGMNP

-57 RRHNAAS
+57 KRHNATS
-64 NIEKLTV
+64 NIERITV
-71 RSYASP
+71 RSYTSP

-85 RLSRNRCHSITDYIL
+85 RLSRNRCRTISEYLL
-100 NETGIDSSLL
+100 NETGIDPSLIH
-110 QTMPEG
+110 TEAEG
-116 VAWDELLRMVEA
+116 IAWDELTRMVEA
-128 DADVPYREEV
+128 DTSVPYREEV
-138 LQLLRTTP
+138 LELLRTTP
-146 VWVFDENSRVVGGR
+146 VWVFDDDNRVVGGR

-172 YRWLYDNIFPT
+172 YRWLYTNIFPA

-196 PLAEAEIAAT
+196 PDATTEPAAEKNEK
-206 APEIAAT
+206 
-213 PAETDTESQPDKDLN
+213 TESL
-228 VETPGNPEN
+228 GNPEN
-237 PENLENPENS
+237 PENLENLENLESLENPEQLGSLEQLENRA
-247 GNPDMAAATPASETL
+247 PAAETL
-262 PTSHTPWHRLAIK
+262 PASHTPWHRLAIK

-292 RFNDRWTAN
+292 RFNDRWTVN

-319 VMILSGE
+319 VMILSGD

-338 WHGFYAGAFFGGGKY
+338 WHGFYVGAFGGGGKY

-366 YMAGISAGFMF
+366 YMAGISTGFMF

-396 RYEEY
+396 KYEEY

-434 INKKK
+434 INKNK
-439 QKGGAAAL
+439 KGGAANL

>member
-1 MKPLIALFL
+1 MKPLIVLLITGTL
-10 AGALASVPLAAQVP
+10 AAATVTAQVP
-24 ADSAKVYFQL
+24 ADSAKVYFRL
-34 GHRQYEPAFRDNS
+34 GHRQYDPAFRNNS
-47 SEMTP
+47 AGITP
-52 FVNEV
+52 FVKEV
-57 RRHNAAS
+57 KRHNAAS
-64 NIEKLTV
+64 NIERITV
-71 RSYASP
+71 RSYTSP

-85 RLSRNRCHSITDYIL
+85 RLSRNRCSSISELIL
-100 NETGIDSSLL
+100 NETGIDPSLMH
-110 QTMPEG
+110 TEAEG
-116 VAWDELLRMVEA
+116 IAWDELLRMVEA
-128 DADVPYREEV
+128 DPHVPYRDEV
-138 LQLLRTTP
+138 TELLRNTP
-146 VWVFDENSRVVGGR
+146 LWVFDENNRVVGGR

-172 YRWLYDNIFPT
+172 YRWLYTNIFPA

-196 PLAEAEIAAT
+196 PDAT
-206 APEIAAT
+206 AEPSPEKN
-213 PAETDTESQPDKDLN
+213 EKTDSLGN
-228 VETPGNPEN
+228 PGNLESL
-237 PENLENPENS
+237 EQLENPA
-247 GNPDMAAATPASETL
+247 PAAETL
-262 PTSHTPWHRLAIK
+262 PASHTPWHRLAIK

-292 RFNDRWTAN
+292 RFNDRWTVN

-338 WHGFYAGAFFGGGKY
+338 WHGFYVGAFGGGGKY

-396 RYEEY
+396 KYEEY

-422 KLKFALVWRLWD
+422 KLKFTLVWRLWD
-434 INKKK
+434 INKNKK
-439 QKGGAAAL
+439 GEAANL

>member
-1 MKPLIALFL
+1 MKPFIVLLISGTL
-10 AGALASVPLAAQVP
+10 AAATAAAQVP
-24 ADSAKVYFQL
+24 ADSAKVYFRL
-34 GHRQYEPAFRDNS
+34 GHRQYDPSFENNS
-47 SEMTP
+47 SGMNP

-57 RRHNAAS
+57 KRHNAAS
-64 NIEKLTV
+64 NIERITV
-71 RSYASP
+71 RSYTSP

-85 RLSRNRCHSITDYIL
+85 RLSRNRCRTISEYLL
-100 NETGIDSSLL
+100 NETGIDPSLIH
-110 QTMPEG
+110 TEAEG
-116 VAWDELLRMVEA
+116 IAWDELLRMVQA
-128 DADVPYREEV
+128 DAGVPYREEV
-138 LQLLRTTP
+138 LELLRTTP
-146 VWVFDENSRVVGGR
+146 VWVFDDDNRVVGGR

-172 YRWLYDNIFPT
+172 YRWLYTNIFPT
-183 LRNAVAVSLFVKQ
+183 LRNAVAVSIFVKQ
-196 PLAEAEIAAT
+196 PDATAAT
-206 APEIAAT
+206 APAAPEKLEKT
-213 PAETDTESQPDKDLN
+213 ESPGNPGNLENLEKPEQHENLGNPAET
-228 VETPGNPEN
+228 
-237 PENLENPENS
+237 
-247 GNPDMAAATPASETL
+247 AAETL
-262 PTSHTPWHRLAIK
+262 PASHTPWHRLAIK

-326 GRYWFKHYNNRP
+326 GRYWFKHYNNHP
-338 WHGFYAGAFFGGGKY
+338 WHGFYVGAFGGGGKY

-396 RYEEY
+396 KYEEY

-434 INKKK
+434 INKNK
-439 QKGGAAAL
+439 KGGAANL

>member
-1 MKPLIALFL
+1 MKPLIVLLITGTL
-10 AGALASVPLAAQVP
+10 AAATVTAQVP
-24 ADSAKVYFQL
+24 ADSAKVYFRL
-34 GHRQYEPAFRDNS
+34 GHRQYDPSFENNS
-47 SEMTP
+47 SGMNP

-57 RRHNAAS
+57 KRHNAAS
-64 NIEKLTV
+64 NIERVTV
-71 RSYASP
+71 RSYTSP
-77 DGSNAANE
+77 DGSYAANE
-85 RLSRNRCHSITDYIL
+85 RLSRNRCSSISELIL
-100 NETGIDSSLL
+100 NETGIDPSLMH
-110 QTMPEG
+110 TEAEG
-116 VAWDELLRMVEA
+116 IAWDELLRMVEA
-128 DADVPYREEV
+128 DTSVPYRDEV
-138 LQLLRTTP
+138 TELLRNTP
-146 VWVFDENSRVVGGR
+146 LWVFDENNRVVGGR

-172 YRWLYDNIFPT
+172 YRWLYTNIFPA

-196 PLAEAEIAAT
+196 PDAT
-206 APEIAAT
+206 AEPAAAAPEKN
-213 PAETDTESQPDKDLN
+213 EKTDSL
-228 VETPGNPEN
+228 GN
-237 PENLENPENS
+237 PENLENLESLEKPVQLESLEQLEN
-247 GNPDMAAATPASETL
+247 PAPAAETL
-262 PTSHTPWHRLAIK
+262 PASHTPWHRLAIK

-292 RFNDRWTAN
+292 RFNDRWTVN

-338 WHGFYAGAFFGGGKY
+338 WHGFYVGAFGGGGKY

-396 RYEEY
+396 KYEEY

-434 INKKK
+434 INKNK
-439 QKGGAAAL
+439 KGGAANL

>member
-1 MKPLIALFL
+1 MKPLIVLLITGTL
-10 AGALASVPLAAQVP
+10 AAATVTAQVP
-24 ADSAKVYFQL
+24 ADSAKVYFRL
-34 GHRQYEPAFRDNS
+34 GHRQYDPAFRNNS
-47 SEMTP
+47 AGITP
-52 FVNEV
+52 FVKEV
-57 RRHNAAS
+57 KRHNAAS
-64 NIEKLTV
+64 NIERITV
-71 RSYASP
+71 RSYTSP
-77 DGSNAANE
+77 DGSNTANE
-85 RLSRNRCHSITDYIL
+85 RLSRNRCSSISELIL
-100 NETGIDSSLL
+100 NETGIDPSLMH
-110 QTMPEG
+110 TEAEG
-116 VAWDELLRMVEA
+116 IAWDELLRMVEA
-128 DADVPYREEV
+128 DTSVPYRDEV
-138 LQLLRTTP
+138 TELLRNTP
-146 VWVFDENSRVVGGR
+146 LWVFDENNRVVGSR

-172 YRWLYDNIFPT
+172 YRWLYTNIFPA

-196 PLAEAEIAAT
+196 PDAT
-206 APEIAAT
+206 AEPSPEKN
-213 PAETDTESQPDKDLN
+213 EKTDSLGN
-228 VETPGNPEN
+228 PGNLESLEKPEQLGSL
-237 PENLENPENS
+237 EQLENPA
-247 GNPDMAAATPASETL
+247 PAAETL
-262 PTSHTPWHRLAIK
+262 PASHTPWHRLAIK

-292 RFNDRWTAN
+292 RFNDRWTVN

-338 WHGFYAGAFFGGGKY
+338 WHGFYVGAFGGGGKY

-396 RYEEY
+396 KYEEY

-434 INKKK
+434 INKNK
-439 QKGGAAAL
+439 KGGAANL